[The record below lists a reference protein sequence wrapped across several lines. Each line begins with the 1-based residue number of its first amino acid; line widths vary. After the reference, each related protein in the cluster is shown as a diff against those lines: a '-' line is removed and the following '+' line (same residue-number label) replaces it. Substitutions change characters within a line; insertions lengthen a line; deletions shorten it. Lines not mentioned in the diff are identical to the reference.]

1 MQGLTESQLLFAL
14 LGIALILLVGRGTA
28 ELARRVGQPEVLG
41 ELIGGVILGP
51 SLLGAL
57 LPGAYRAMYLTPI
70 VSTGM
75 SLLSWVGAILLLLVA
90 GLEVDLKILRAHARP
105 GMLAA
110 AFAIIPSIVA
120 GTIFAVLVLG
130 KAPGAGI
137 FLGLVLS
144 VTAVS
149 VSAKILIERDAL
161 RRDYAQVIIAA
172 GVASEVLVW
181 LLIAVVSQLRT
192 GTEVISGLEATV
204 FAVGFFIVMMT
215 LGRRFT
221 NWAMR
226 RTADLSFIVNGELSL
241 VIVLTFLSAAITQ
254 ALNLHAL
261 LGAFVFGVLLSQAP
275 RATEQLKERIQ
286 TLVVSF
292 FAPIFFVLAGMRV
305 NVFQLG
311 GAGGVG
317 AALVAIVLLF
327 VIATAIKVALATLG
341 ARLGGLRW
349 LESLL
354 VGIGLDLKG
363 GTDVIVAILGAELGL
378 LTVRIY
384 TIYAVVAILTV
395 LVAPP
400 IIALLEPR
408 VPPSREEMVRLNRE
422 EAKRRAYMPRM
433 ERVLVPVAP
442 SLHADASAALIGA
455 IAQAKQAEDEVFDVT
470 ELDLS
475 GEATQAPDVAAAA
488 SATEAETT
496 LGGVANKTRMELT
509 RLEADAETADATV
522 RAILA
527 AEREHELIALGAVPP
542 STEGAFTLGY
552 IQDHVIDQAH
562 ADVLVIV
569 SGAAQRSFTRR
580 SIQRVLVAVNDF
592 EYSLAAG
599 DVAAYLA
606 KATDAELVLFT
617 SVRSRLDSLFW
628 RERGHQGLLKNGY
641 EVLREL
647 AFRVGRLGVPLGERV
662 EIEPDAGEAIVREL
676 HRQRYS
682 LVVLGAVDR
691 SADGRLYLGGPI
703 ETVLARGDTPTVLL
717 ISHEQGVTTGE
728 TP

>member
-1 MQGLTESQLLFAL
+1 MQGLTESELLFAL
-14 LGIALILLVGRGTA
+14 LGIAAILVVGRGTA

-41 ELIGGVILGP
+41 ELLGGVILGP
-51 SLLGAL
+51 SLLGAIF
-57 LPGAYRAMYLTPI
+57 PGAYRALYLTPI

-75 SLLSWVGAILLLLVA
+75 SLLSWIGAILLLLVA

-105 GMLAA
+105 GAFAA

-120 GTIFAVLVLG
+120 GTIFAALVLG
-130 KAPGAGI
+130 KAPASGI

-149 VSAKILIERDAL
+149 VAAKILIERDAL

-172 GVASEVLVW
+172 GVVSEVLVW
-181 LLIAVVSQLRT
+181 LLIAVVSQLRA
-192 GTEVISGLEATV
+192 GTEVASGLEATV
-204 FAVGFFIVMMT
+204 FAVGFFILMMT

-226 RTADLSFIVNGELSL
+226 RTADLTSIVNGELSL
-241 VIVLTFLSAAITQ
+241 VIVLTFVSAAITQ

-286 TLVVSF
+286 TLVVGF

-317 AALVAIVLLF
+317 TALVAIVALF
-327 VIATAIKVALATLG
+327 VIATAVKVGMAALG

-400 IIALLEPR
+400 IIALLER
-408 VPPSREEMVRLNRE
+408 HVPPSREELARLNRE
-422 EAKRRAYMPRM
+422 EAKRRAYMPRL

-442 SLHADASAALIGA
+442 GLNADAAAALVQA
-455 IAQAKQAEDEVFDVT
+455 IAQAKRAEDEVFDIT
-470 ELDLS
+470 QLDLS
-475 GEATQAPDVAAAA
+475 GAAAQAPDA
-488 SATEAETT
+488 
-496 LGGVANKTRMELT
+496 
-509 RLEADAETADATV
+509 
-522 RAILA
+522 
-527 AEREHELIALGAVPP
+527 
-542 STEGAFTLGY
+542 
-552 IQDHVIDQAH
+552 
-562 ADVLVIV
+562 
-569 SGAAQRSFTRR
+569 
-580 SIQRVLVAVNDF
+580 
-592 EYSLAAG
+592 
-599 DVAAYLA
+599 
-606 KATDAELVLFT
+606 
-617 SVRSRLDSLFW
+617 
-628 RERGHQGLLKNGY
+628 
-641 EVLREL
+641 
-647 AFRVGRLGVPLGERV
+647 
-662 EIEPDAGEAIVREL
+662 
-676 HRQRYS
+676 
-682 LVVLGAVDR
+682 
-691 SADGRLYLGGPI
+691 
-703 ETVLARGDTPTVLL
+703 
-717 ISHEQGVTTGE
+717 
-728 TP
+728 

>member
-1 MQGLTESQLLFAL
+1 MQGLSESQLLFAL
-14 LGIALILLVGRGTA
+14 LGIAAILVVGRGTA
-28 ELARRVGQPEVLG
+28 EVARRVGQPEVLG

-57 LPGAYRAMYLTPI
+57 FPGVYRALYLTPV

-105 GMLAA
+105 GTLAA

-130 KAPGAGI
+130 KAPGQGI

-149 VSAKILIERDAL
+149 VAAKILIERDAL

-181 LLIAVVSQLRT
+181 LLIAVVSRLRA
-192 GTEVISGLEATV
+192 GTAVITGLEATI
-204 FAVGFFIVMMT
+204 FAVAFFIVMMT

-226 RTADLSFIVNGELSL
+226 RTADLTFIVNGELSL
-241 VIVLTFLSAAITQ
+241 VIVLTFVSAAITQ

-286 TLVVSF
+286 TLVVGF

-311 GAGGVG
+311 GAGGIG

-327 VIATAIKVALATLG
+327 LIATAIKVGMAALG

-349 LESLL
+349 LESIL

-408 VPPSREEMVRLNRE
+408 VPPSREELARLNRE
-422 EAKRRAYMPRM
+422 EAKRRAYMPRL

-442 SLHADASAALIGA
+442 SLNSDPAAALVQA
-455 IAQAKQAEDEVFDVT
+455 IAGAKRAEDEVFDIT
-470 ELDLS
+470 QLDLS
-475 GEATQAPDVAAAA
+475 GAAAHSPDTVA
-488 SATEAETT
+488 VAGAAQAEQH
-496 LGGVANKTRMELT
+496 LGGVADKETVELT
-509 RLEADAETADATV
+509 HRAADAETRDATV
-522 RAILA
+522 KAILD
-527 AEREHELIALGAVPP
+527 AEREHDLIALGASPP
-542 STEGAFTLGY
+542 SVGGAFTLGY
-552 IQDHVIDQAH
+552 VQDHVTDRAR
-562 ADVLVIV
+562 ADVLMVV
-569 SGAAQRSFTRR
+569 TGAAHRTFTRHSVGR
-580 SIQRVLVAVNDF
+580 ILVAVNGF

-599 DVAAYLA
+599 DVAGYLA
-606 KATDAELVLFT
+606 KATDAELVLFM

-628 RERGHQGLLKNGY
+628 RERSHRQLLKNGY

-647 AFRVGRLGVPLGERV
+647 AFCVGRLEVPLSERV
-662 EIEPDAGEAIVREL
+662 EIGSDAGEVIVREL
-676 HRQRYS
+676 HRQRYD
-682 LVVLGAVDR
+682 LVVMGAVDR
-691 SADGRLYLGGPI
+691 SADNRLYLGGPV

-717 ISHEQGVTTGE
+717 ISHEQTVTTGE

>member
-14 LGIALILLVGRGTA
+14 VGIAAILVVGRGTA
-28 ELARRVGQPEVLG
+28 EVARRAGQPEVLG
-41 ELIGGVILGP
+41 ELLGGVILGP

-57 LPGAYRAMYLTPI
+57 FPGAYRALYLTPV
-70 VSTGM
+70 VSTGL

-90 GLEVDLKILRAHARP
+90 GMEVDLKILRTHARP
-105 GMLAA
+105 GALAA

-120 GTIFAVLVLG
+120 GTVFAVLVLG
-130 KAPGAGI
+130 KAPGQGI

-149 VSAKILIERDAL
+149 VAAKLLIERDAL

-181 LLIAVVSQLRT
+181 LLIAVVSRLRT
-192 GTEVISGLEATV
+192 GTAVVSGLEATV
-204 FAVGFFIVMMT
+204 FAVAFFVLMMT

-226 RTADLSFIVNGELSL
+226 RTADLGFIVNGELSL

-275 RATEQLKERIQ
+275 RATVQLRERIQ
-286 TLVVSF
+286 TLVVGF

-311 GAGGVG
+311 GAGGIG
-317 AALVAIVLLF
+317 LALVAISLLF
-327 VIATAIKVALATLG
+327 VVATAVKVGMATLG

-378 LTVRIY
+378 LTVRTY

-400 IIALLEPR
+400 IIALLEPH
-408 VPPSREEMVRLNRE
+408 VPPSRDELARLNRE
-422 EAKRRAYMPRM
+422 EARRRAYLPHM
-433 ERVLVPVAP
+433 ERVLVPIAP
-442 SLHADASAALIGA
+442 SLKSDAAAALVQT
-455 IAQAKQAEDEVFDVT
+455 IAQAKRAEDEVFDISQ
-470 ELDLS
+470 LDLS
-475 GEATQAPDVAAAA
+475 GAASQAPDALAVAGAAQA
-488 SATEAETT
+488 DKR
-496 LGGVANKTRMELT
+496 LDVVADKKRVELT
-509 RLEADAETADATV
+509 RRGADVQTRDATV
-522 RAILA
+522 KAILG
-527 AEREHELIALGAVPP
+527 AERDHELIALGASVPK
-542 STEGAFTLGY
+542 TGGAFTLGY
-552 IQDHVIDQAH
+552 VQDHVTDRAH
-562 ADVLVIV
+562 ADVLVLV
-569 SGAAQRSFTRR
+569 TDAALPAFAPQSIRR
-580 SIQRVLVAVNDF
+580 ILVAVNGF

-599 DVAAYLA
+599 DVAGYLA
-606 KATDAELVLFT
+606 KATSAELVLFT

-628 RERGHQGLLKNGY
+628 RERSHRRLLKNGY
-641 EVLREL
+641 ELLREL
-647 AFRVGRLGVPLGERV
+647 AFRLERLDVPLRERV
-662 EIEPDAGEAIVREL
+662 EIDSDAGEAIVREL
-676 HRQRYS
+676 HRQRYD

-691 SADGRLYLGGPI
+691 SADGRLYLGSPV
-703 ETVLARGDTPTVLL
+703 EQVLARGETPAVLL
-717 ISHEQGVTTGE
+717 IAHEQGVS
-728 TP
+728 PDVR